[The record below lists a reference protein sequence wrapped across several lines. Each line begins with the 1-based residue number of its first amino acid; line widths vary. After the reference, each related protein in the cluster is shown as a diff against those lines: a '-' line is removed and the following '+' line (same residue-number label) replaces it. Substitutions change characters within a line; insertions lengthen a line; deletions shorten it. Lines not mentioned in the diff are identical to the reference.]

1 MSYSDIEK
9 KEIFDKICFD
19 ISEGN
24 SLRNCLKKLKLSSQ
38 TFFIWVSGSDENS
51 KQYARATNI
60 RADLLF
66 DEIIDISD
74 NQGNDIIE
82 VDGIETTN
90 HNAIQRNRLQI
101 DARKW
106 VLSKMNPKKY
116 GEKSEIDLTT
126 QGEKIN
132 QETTVRFI
140 NARKQD

>member
-1 MSYSDIEK
+1 M
-9 KEIFDKICFD
+9 
-19 ISEGN
+19 
-24 SLRNCLKKLKLSSQ
+24 KKLKLSSQ

-126 QGEKIN
+126 GGEKIK